1 MSRPLAAVER
11 GVAVVDPSFAA
22 TRTSSEWVEV
32 LRGAGP
38 DYERDVLVSLTL
50 NAVPIDVLAERLNTT
65 RGAVS
70 RPSTMRAQSYA
81 KHLRTGAC
89 RLTAT
94 RKIA

>member
-22 TRTSSEWVEV
+22 TRTSSVWVEV

-65 RGAVS
+65 RGAVFK
-70 RPSTMRAQSYA
+70 TLHDARA
-81 KHLRTGAC
+81 KLRKALANRG
-89 RLTAT
+89 LSVDGH
-94 RKIA
+94 